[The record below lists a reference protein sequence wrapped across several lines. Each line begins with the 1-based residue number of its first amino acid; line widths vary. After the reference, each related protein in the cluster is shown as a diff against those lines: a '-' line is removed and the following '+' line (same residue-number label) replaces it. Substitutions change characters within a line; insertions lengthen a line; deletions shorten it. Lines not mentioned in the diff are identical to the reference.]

1 MLQRYPSKILRL
13 WPIRRKKLD
22 VLPQKSQ
29 RMLSLTARWH
39 KTLPS
44 DTQDP
49 LWSAKTM
56 AAKNKTVLFE
66 LEAAFHKNGS
76 INFILKRKLFF
87 LWLMM
92 VWLTTYIFRLVFR
105 EFLRV
110 LQDWFAALTKRI
122 KRVTRKQEEGFSM
135 YFWHFMGKFWF

>member
-1 MLQRYPSKILRL
+1 MLQRYPSNILRL

-22 VLPQKSQ
+22 ALPQKSQ

-76 INFILKRKLFF
+76 INFILKRKLFI

-92 VWLTTYIFRLVFR
+92 VWLTKYVFRLVFR
-105 EFLRV
+105 EVLRV
-110 LQDWFAALTKRI
+110 LQDWLAALTKRI

-135 YFWHFMGKFWF
+135 YFWHFMGKFRF

>member
-1 MLQRYPSKILRL
+1 MLQRYPSNILRL

-22 VLPQKSQ
+22 ALPQKSQ

-49 LWSAKTM
+49 LWSAKIM
-56 AAKNKTVLFE
+56 AAKNETVLFE

-135 YFWHFMGKFWF
+135 YFWHFMGKFRF

>member
-1 MLQRYPSKILRL
+1 MLQRYPSKILLL
-13 WPIRRKKLD
+13 WPICRNKLD
-22 VLPQKSQ
+22 ALPQKSQ

-49 LWSAKTM
+49 LWSAKIM
-56 AAKNKTVLFE
+56 AAKNETVLLE

-92 VWLTTYIFRLVFR
+92 VWLTKYVFRLVFR
-105 EFLRV
+105 EVLRV

-135 YFWHFMGKFWF
+135 YFWHFIGNFQF

>member
-1 MLQRYPSKILRL
+1 MLQRYPRKILLL
-13 WPIRRKKLD
+13 WPICRKKLD
-22 VLPQKSQ
+22 ALPQKSQ

-39 KTLPS
+39 KILPS

-49 LWSAKTM
+49 LWSAKIM
-56 AAKNKTVLFE
+56 AAKNETVLFE

-92 VWLTTYIFRLVFR
+92 VWLTKYVFRLVFR
-105 EFLRV
+105 EVLRV
-110 LQDWFAALTKRI
+110 LQDWLAALTKRI

-135 YFWHFMGKFWF
+135 YFWHFMGNFRF